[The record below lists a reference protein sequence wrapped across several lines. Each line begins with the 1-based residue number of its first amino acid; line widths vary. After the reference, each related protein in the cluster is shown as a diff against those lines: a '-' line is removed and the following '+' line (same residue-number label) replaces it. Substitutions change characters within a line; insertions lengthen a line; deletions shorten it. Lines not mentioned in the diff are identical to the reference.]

1 MGCDEFTQFG
11 MRNGHVDL
19 IDFDLGVL
27 RQTGAVYDAEQNEWY
42 LPINFHIT
50 DPVKGPVALERA
62 LVVYKRPEPTQVQH
76 EVPQIA
82 LLCDDIDFDA
92 SRLYSPTVQYRLP
105 AAGSTPICVPC
116 GPYGEDAIGYDCYET
131 KDKEQPY
138 NLTYSIE
145 VWCRYKVPAMILLQ
159 MMMKR
164 FPPRG
169 TLTVQATEEA
179 GRNVVCDRTYL
190 FFQEGVADLTE
201 LNSMVERIP
210 GYSLTIRVEAELTL
224 DKEPFTVSAFVGT
237 TSDQPIPGTPAFP
250 DGCPDLP
257 PGGLYADGRVSIRA
271 TLLED

>member
-1 MGCDEFTQFG
+1 MADQFTQFG

-27 RQTGAVYDAEQNEWY
+27 RQTGAVFDDVQNEWY
-42 LPINFHIT
+42 LPINYIVP
-50 DPVKGPVALERA
+50 DPAKGGHVNLERA

-92 SRLYSPTVQYRLP
+92 TRLYSPTTQYRVP
-105 AAGSTPICVPC
+105 AAGASPISVA
-116 GPYGEDAIGYDCYET
+116 GMLGYDCYET

-145 VWCRYKVPAMILLQ
+145 VWCRYKVPALGLLQ
-159 MMMKR
+159 RMMR
-164 FPPRG
+164 AFPPRG
-169 TLTVQATEEA
+169 TLTVSATEEA
-179 GRNVVCDRTYL
+179 GRNVRCDRSYL
-190 FFQEGVADLTE
+190 FFQEGVADITE

-224 DKEPFTVSAFVGT
+224 DKEPFTVNAFTGGQEVT
-237 TSDQPIPGTPAFP
+237 PIPGTPDFP
-250 DGCPDLP
+250 GGNPDLP
-257 PGGLYADGRVSIRA
+257 PGGLYADGRASVRV